1 VSPSPSGGARGPH
14 SGDAG
19 EDLAC
24 EELRRLGFRILARNF
39 RCRAGEI
46 DVVAEERGT
55 VVFVE
60 VKERRGESHGSA
72 VEAVT
77 AAKRQK
83 VIRAARIYAA
93 LHGLSDAPLRFD
105 VVAIDWGPLGPRV
118 RHDAGAFG
126 ES

>member
-1 VSPSPSGGARGPH
+1 VSPTPSGGGRRPH
-14 SGDAG
+14 RGDAG

-72 VEAVT
+72 IEAVT

>member
-1 VSPSPSGGARGPH
+1 MKV
-14 SGDAG
+14 
-19 EDLAC
+19 
-24 EELRRLGFRILARNF
+24 LARNY

-46 DVVAEERGT
+46 DVIAEDRGT

-60 VKERRGESHGSA
+60 VKERSGESHGRA

-77 AAKRQK
+77 LEKRRRILRAAHVYAAKHSLADR
-83 VIRAARIYAA
+83 
-93 LHGLSDAPLRFD
+93 PCRFD
-105 VVAIDWGPLGPRV
+105 VVAIDWGPDGPRV